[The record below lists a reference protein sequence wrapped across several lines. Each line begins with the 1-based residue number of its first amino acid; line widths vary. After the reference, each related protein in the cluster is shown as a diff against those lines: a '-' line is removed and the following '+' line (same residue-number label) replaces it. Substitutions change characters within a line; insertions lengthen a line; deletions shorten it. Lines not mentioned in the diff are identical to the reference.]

1 MTRLVAIALVLIGR
15 RHMEIKE
22 LVTESHNT
30 ASNKGWWDIV
40 KSPLEIYMLIVSEI
54 TEAAECARGVETD
67 PIWISE
73 VGKPEGEAVEL
84 ADAVIRIADW
94 CGHKG
99 WDLEKALR
107 LKMEYNKIRSYRH
120 GNKKY

>member
-1 MTRLVAIALVLIGR
+1 
-15 RHMEIKE
+15 MEIKE

-30 ASNKGWWDIV
+30 ATEKGWWDII

-54 TEAAECARGVETD
+54 AEATECARDIDTE

-94 CGHKG
+94 FGHKG

-107 LKMEYNKIRSYRH
+107 LKMEYNKFRSYRH